1 MDIRLI
7 ACPYHLGHREVEIG
21 AGPVALLEGGA
32 EQALRDGGHDVSV
45 VTIDTPP
52 PSSSEIAAI
61 FEINTLLATAVRDAC
76 GSGVFPIV
84 LAGNCNHCLG
94 AASGVGLAEL
104 GVVWFDAHGDFNS
117 PDTSQS
123 GFFDGMALHVATGNS
138 WHALAGTIPG
148 FRPVAERN
156 VALAGVR
163 DLDEGERAAL
173 EASSVV
179 LVEEPVL
186 LASGIEAALAPP
198 LDAVSSRM
206 RDVYVHVDLDVLD
219 PKAAA
224 INGYQP
230 PGGLAVSQ
238 LVEALEMVGRRFQVR
253 AAALASYDP
262 ACDPDG
268 NGLDAGLEV
277 LKTFGEIGWGP

>member
-1 MDIRLI
+1 M
-7 ACPYHLGHREVEIG
+7 AF
-21 AGPVALLEGGA
+21 LEGGA
-32 EQALRDGGHDVSV
+32 EQALRDGGHDVSA
-45 VTIDTPP
+45 VTIDMPRAA
-52 PSSSEIAAI
+52 SSEIGAV
-61 FEINTLLATAVRDAC
+61 FVINQLLATEVRRAL

-94 AASGVGLAEL
+94 TVSGVGLPEL

-123 GFFDGMALHVATGNS
+123 GFFDGMSLHVATGNS

-156 VALAGVR
+156 VVLAGVR
-163 DLDEGERAAL
+163 DLDEAERAAL
-173 EASSVV
+173 DVSSVM
-179 LVEEPVL
+179 LAEEPAL
-186 LASGIEAALAPP
+186 LAAGIEAALAPP

-206 RDVYVHVDLDVLD
+206 RDVYLHIDLDVLD
-219 PKAAA
+219 PETAP

-230 PGGLAVSQ
+230 PGGLQVSQ
-238 LVEALEMVGRRFQVR
+238 LVEALEMVGQRFQVR

-262 ACDPDG
+262 ACDPEG
-268 NGLDAGLEV
+268 NGLNAGLEV
-277 LKTFGEIGWGP
+277 LKAFGEIGWGP

>member
-21 AGPVALLEGGA
+21 AGPLAFLESGA
-32 EQALRDGGHDVSV
+32 EQALEHAGHEVSA
-45 VTIDTPP
+45 VTIAPP
-52 PSSSEIAAI
+52 QAASSEIAAI
-61 FEINTLLATAVRDAC
+61 FEVNKLLATEVRDAF

-94 AASGVGLAEL
+94 AVSGVGLAEL
-104 GVVWFDAHGDFNS
+104 GIVWFDAHGDFNS

-163 DLDEGERAAL
+163 DLDEAERAAL
-173 EASSVV
+173 DASSVV
-179 LVEEPVL
+179 LVEESSLVS
-186 LASGIEAALAPP
+186 AGIEPGLAPP

-219 PKAAA
+219 PKTAP

-230 PGGLAVSQ
+230 PGGLQVSQ
-238 LVEALEMVGRRFQVR
+238 LVDALEMVGRRFQVR
-253 AAALASYDP
+253 AATLASYDP
-262 ACDPDG
+262 ACDPEG
-268 NGLDAGLEV
+268 GGLNAGLEV
-277 LKTFGEIGWGP
+277 LKVFGDIGWGP